1 MLDIREIAE
10 PYIYVSLEKEL
21 NGFTSFEILDYTQD
35 PNSGDLIFRVEWQ
48 LTNDIDGDGHDT
60 YETGIREVTVPASK
74 FSITGSF

>member
-35 PNSGDLIFRVEWQ
+35 PNSGDLIFRVE
-48 LTNDIDGDGHDT
+48 
-60 YETGIREVTVPASK
+60 
-74 FSITGSF
+74 